1 MKTRLRN
8 ILLTLLLFAILAVP
22 AAAASANG
30 VFGDYAAMLTPD
42 MPSPFTPML
51 TQLQKELFELAGIK
65 NSITVVTEPTDLQEH
80 ADAMFAELYDSDP
93 DYVTLYYRPEDND
106 VGIAYGENV
115 AAVLTEDDEAAIRA
129 AFAAPET
136 DDGYTHVLNGMKQL
150 NICVFDGGDYDV
162 PDLSYTAQF
171 LRAPDDMPV
180 SAELPRDIITPGY
193 AEVDER
199 RLIELRYLVDEIDA
213 SAGISTGV
221 VFLPTAEGGCDAL
234 AESTLS
240 LLEQGSGYASSA
252 LAAPAED
259 SRYPA
264 VVMAFADDTDAVA
277 VRISETMGDAL
288 PADAAE
294 RLAAAISG
302 ADGDGYDHAMAGL
315 TELAK
320 ILFADGS
327 REYDPNSGIAL
338 ALDPD
343 AFAETGTA
351 VPTVWIAVAALAAFA
366 LAAVAV
372 LLCLKKKRSH

>member
-30 VFGDYAAMLTPD
+30 VFGDYFSSLTPD
-42 MPSPFTPML
+42 MPAPDALGGAF
-51 TQLQKELFELAGIK
+51 QKELFVLAGIK
-65 NSITVVTEPTDLQEH
+65 NSITVVTEPGDLQEH

-93 DYVTLYYRPEDND
+93 DYVTLYYCPTDNA

-171 LRAPDDMPV
+171 LREPDAVPLYEGLPKDMIQPI
-180 SAELPRDIITPGY
+180 SGD
-193 AEVDER
+193 DEWNI
-199 RLIELRYLVDEIDA
+199 IELSYLADVIDYY
-213 SAGISTGV
+213 AGISTGV
-221 VFLPTAEGGCDAL
+221 RVRDVTDEYTD
-234 AESTLS
+234 S
-240 LLEQGSGYASSA
+240 
-252 LAAPAED
+252 LAADILNILERN
-259 SRYPA
+259 SEYPP
-264 VVMAFADDTDAVA
+264 VVMVYTVDSGRAEVLIGDA
-277 VRISETMGDAL
+277 MGDIL
-288 PADAAE
+288 PAGAAD
-294 RLAAAISG
+294 RLKSAMESAE
-302 ADGDGYDHAMAGL
+302 GDGYDHAMAGL

-343 AFAETGTA
+343 AFAESGAT

>member
-8 ILLTLLLFAILAVP
+8 ILLTLLCFAILAVP

-30 VFGDYAAMLTPD
+30 VFGDYFSSLTPD
-42 MPSPFTPML
+42 MPAPDALGGAF
-51 TQLQKELFELAGIK
+51 QKELFVLAGIK

-171 LRAPDDMPV
+171 LREPDAVPI
-180 SAELPRDIITPGY
+180 SEALPKNMVTPISRDD
-193 AEVDER
+193 AWDD
-199 RLIELRYLVDEIDA
+199 IELSYLSDAIDYY
-213 SAGISTGV
+213 SGISTAV
-221 VFLPTAEGGCDAL
+221 CVRAAADQFS
-234 AESTLS
+234 ESFAADTLNV
-240 LLEQGSGYASSA
+240 LERNS
-252 LAAPAED
+252 E
-259 SRYPA
+259 YPP
-264 VVMAFADDTDAVA
+264 VVMVYTVDSGRTEVLIGDA
-277 VRISETMGDAL
+277 MGDTL
-288 PADAAE
+288 PADAAD
-294 RLAAAISG
+294 RLKTAMESAE
-302 ADGDGYDHAMAGL
+302 GDGYDHAMAGL

-320 ILFADGS
+320 ILFTDGS

-343 AFAETGTA
+343 AFAESDST

-366 LAAVAV
+366 LAAVAA
-372 LLCLKKKRSH
+372 LLILKKTRAH

>member
-1 MKTRLRN
+1 MTARTRTA
-8 ILLTLLLFAILAVP
+8 IFSLLFFFFLTCLTVP
-22 AAAASANG
+22 AMASGTMIDGFENN
-30 VFGDYAAMLTPD
+30 YAAMLTPD
-42 MPSPFTPML
+42 MPSPFTMPL
-51 TQLQKELFELAGIK
+51 TQMQQELFALAGIT
-65 NSITVVTEPTDLQEH
+65 NDIIVITEPIDLQAH
-80 ADAMFAELYDSDP
+80 AENIFTEIYNDDP
-93 DYVTLYYRPEDND
+93 DRITLSYRTEDND

-171 LRAPDDMPV
+171 LREPDAVPI
-180 SAELPRDIITPGY
+180 SEALPKNMVTPISRDD
-193 AEVDER
+193 AWDD
-199 RLIELRYLVDEIDA
+199 IELSYLSDA
-213 SAGISTGV
+213 IGYYSGISTAV
-221 VFLPTAEGGCDAL
+221 CVRAAADQFS
-234 AESTLS
+234 ESFAADTLNV
-240 LLEQGSGYASSA
+240 LERNS
-252 LAAPAED
+252 E
-259 SRYPA
+259 YPP
-264 VVMAFADDTDAVA
+264 VVMVYTVDSGRAEVLIGDA
-277 VRISETMGDAL
+277 MGDIL
-288 PADAAE
+288 PAGAAD
-294 RLAAAISG
+294 RLKSAMESAE
-302 ADGDGYDHAMAGL
+302 GDGYDHAMAGL

-343 AFAETGTA
+343 AFAESGTA

>member
-8 ILLTLLLFAILAVP
+8 ILLTLLCFALLAVP

-30 VFGDYAAMLTPD
+30 VFGDYFSSLTPD
-42 MPSPFTPML
+42 MPAPDALGGAF
-51 TQLQKELFELAGIK
+51 QNELFVLAGIK
-65 NSITVVTEPTDLQEH
+65 NSITVVTEPGDLQEH

-150 NICVFDGGDYDV
+150 NLCVFDGGDYDV

-171 LRAPDDMPV
+171 LREPDAVPAVD
-180 SAELPRDIITPGY
+180 ELPMLLLQLSEPEDN
-193 AEVDER
+193 EVR
-199 RLIELRYLVDEIDA
+199 MIELSYLANEIDRY
-213 SAGISTGV
+213 AGIST
-221 VFLPTAEGGCDAL
+221 
-234 AESTLS
+234 
-240 LLEQGSGYASSA
+240 A
-252 LAAPAED
+252 LAAGEMLAPGTADNMLALLEER
-259 SRYPA
+259 SGCS
-264 VVMAFADDTDAVA
+264 VVAMAY
-277 VRISETMGDAL
+277 L
-288 PADAAE
+288 PATGEADVNVSDMLADTIPTD
-294 RLAAAISG
+294 RLKSAMES

-343 AFAETGTA
+343 AFAESGTTT

-366 LAAVAV
+366 LAAVAA
-372 LLCLKKKRSH
+372 LLCLKKNRSH